1 MTDNVFTNSWK
12 PLIWSLCMGLILSSC
27 AMLPETL
34 YDLNNQSS
42 IPTNDLIGQISNHRV
57 IFVGEAHDS
66 DIDHAMQ
73 LEVIQQL
80 QESGRPIVVGLEV
93 FPALHQPFLDGWVN
107 KKINE
112 DEFISV
118 FNDAWS
124 VPYAYYQAIILYA
137 RQHGIRLLGLNIS
150 KERFNK
156 LSKYGIGAELVK
168 TLRDLKF
175 SSCTQEIE
183 YAIQM
188 RTYMS
193 RLSHKGNLNRM
204 CDTQRFR
211 EAFMAKQIVDFVDS
225 SEEAMVLLMGS
236 AHAKKNAVPEMLR
249 RHGKQDYLVLLPDN
263 FSDLSGA
270 VITKKEGDFVW

>member
-1 MTDNVFTNSWK
+1 M
-12 PLIWSLCMGLILSSC
+12 PRGQALSYTAAAENARNAAGRKG
-27 AMLPETL
+27 AML
-34 YDLNNQSS
+34 
-42 IPTNDLIGQISNHRV
+42 
-57 IFVGEAHDS
+57 EA
-66 DIDHAMQ
+66 
-73 LEVIQQL
+73 L
-80 QESGRPIVVGLEV
+80 QALRAVSLHPY
-93 FPALHQPFLDGWVN
+93 LHQDLPA
-107 KKINE
+107 NE

-236 AHAKKNAVPEMLR
+236 AHAKKNAVPEMLK
-249 RHGKQDYLVLLPDN
+249 RHGKQDYFVLLPDN